1 MLLALLGLIVAT
13 VVWFTVGREAWA
25 SFMDGR
31 SEAAQEQPVTDDGT
45 GGREDEAG
53 DTGDGDTGGAD
64 DESDDTEAGS
74 GPDPAGSGTEE
85 PDEDALANPV
95 QCRSD
100 AIRVELDLGGS
111 RHPAGEALPISVS
124 VANTGPVPCLVDL
137 GHQAMQVDVTSGE
150 DEIWTTAQCPRGE
163 GTRDLLLDIDA
174 RVGHTVTWNGQ
185 RCGSDGTAQA
195 GTYRINV
202 SVAGSDGPVRA
213 GAVLELT

>member
-1 MLLALLGLIVAT
+1 MLGLIVAA

-31 SEAAQEQPVTDDGT
+31 SEAAQEQPVADGGT
-45 GGREDEAG
+45 GEREDEAG
-53 DTGDGDTGGAD
+53 DTGDDG
-64 DESDDTEAGS
+64 DTEAGS
-74 GPDPAGSGTEE
+74 GPAPASSDTEE

-100 AIRVELDLGGS
+100 AISVELDVGGS
-111 RHPAGEALPISVS
+111 RHPAGDALPISVS

-137 GHQAMQVDVTSGE
+137 GHHAMQIDVTSGD
-150 DEIWTTAQCPRGE
+150 DEIWTTDECPRGE

-185 RCGSDGTAQA
+185 RCGSDAAAQA
-195 GTYRINV
+195 GTYRITV
-202 SVAGSDGPVRA
+202 SVSGSDGPART